1 MKKLILILLVACTSC
16 TNLQNICACRQAE
29 RLSGEVLYAV
39 PKTSYDRT
47 VVLIIN
53 GKWVVIHKVPNEQP
67 LVDIPVCKYNNK
79 YYWVMP

>member
-1 MKKLILILLVACTSC
+1 MKKILLILLVACASC
-16 TNLQNICACRQAE
+16 TNLQNICFTGKPE

-39 PKTSYDRT
+39 PKSNYNRT

-53 GKWVVIHKVPNEQP
+53 NKKVVIYGVPNKQV
-67 LVDIPVCKYNNK
+67 LYNIPVCKYHGR